1 MARPQHADS
10 ANGPR
15 SRHRHTRRVPRK
27 RRRHPRGVA
36 RARRQQNTQ
45 SRDTHRGQ
53 RRAPQERQ
61 QRPRKPLAHVD
72 AAREQAQARQG
83 HADVHYVSC
92 ILIEMKCPRMSPG
105 VKTITSPRL
114 RQQKHIAT
122 TTITTTPHAT
132 KIHKSGSPPP
142 CVRSVGS

>member
-36 RARRQQNTQ
+36 RARRKQNTQ
-45 SRDTHRGQ
+45 PRDARRGQ
-53 RRAPQERQ
+53 GCAPQERQ

-92 ILIEMKCPRMSPG
+92 ILIEINCPRMSAG
-105 VKTITSPRL
+105 VKTTTSCL
-114 RQQKHIAT
+114 RQQHTA
-122 TTITTTPHAT
+122 TITTTPAAAT
-132 KIHKSGSPPP
+132 KIHRKSGSPAL
-142 CVRSVGS
+142 CVRSVWS

>member
-15 SRHRHTRRVPRK
+15 SRHRHTWRITGK

-36 RARRQQNTQ
+36 RARCKQNTQ
-45 SRDTHRGQ
+45 SRDTRRGQ

-105 VKTITSPRL
+105 VKTTTSPRL

-122 TTITTTPHAT
+122 ITTTPAAAT
-132 KIHKSGSPPP
+132 KLHRKSGSPAL
-142 CVRSVGS
+142 CVRSVWS